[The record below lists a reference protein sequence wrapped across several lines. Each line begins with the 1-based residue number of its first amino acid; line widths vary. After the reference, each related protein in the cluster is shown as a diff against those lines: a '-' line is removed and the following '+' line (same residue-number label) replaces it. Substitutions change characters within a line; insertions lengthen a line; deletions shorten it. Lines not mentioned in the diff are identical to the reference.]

1 VWGNG
6 TNSGGH
12 NTHKLKFSPEKIT
25 IIRRK
30 KAGHG
35 MPVSKNVAIVWQKET
50 RISIGAAR
58 VLACSAKFDPNTS
71 KPNMNPTAARNNE
84 ITMWWNCE
92 ASNKQS
98 QSGTHHGEKRVG
110 STSTYVYPNTGATQ
124 RKKKPAGVARTLIH
138 VHGHGMQRDSNR

>member
-1 VWGNG
+1 
-6 TNSGGH
+6 
-12 NTHKLKFSPEKIT
+12 
-25 IIRRK
+25 
-30 KAGHG
+30 

-84 ITMWWNCE
+84 MTMWWNCE

-98 QSGTHHGEKRVG
+98 QSV
-110 STSTYVYPNTGATQ
+110 SMFAMA
-124 RKKKPAGVARTLIH
+124 KKLDLPPRICIPYH
-138 VHGHGMQRDSNR
+138 QC